1 MKQTRSVHAHQLQA
15 PPTGPRIALSR
26 VAEILEWSN
35 SIRESD
41 TRLLIQAACLDV
53 IALLEEPSC
62 PAQQG
67 LSGNGDS

>member
-1 MKQTRSVHAHQLQA
+1 MKQTRSAHAHQLQVRSV
-15 PPTGPRIALSR
+15 GPRMALSR

-41 TRLLIQAACLDV
+41 TRLLIQAVCLDV
-53 IALLEEPSC
+53 IALLEEPPY